1 MPSSRIR
8 IMSLSRR
15 TLIEACR
22 PREARVNEGTRRLA
36 RYRTHTNKLLIP
48 ASLRTTSVS
57 GASARGLSPSTIARA
72 PHNIMHSHYRNMLT
86 RTDATSLGFSSSLQQ
101 MQAVQLQRRNFGSTP
116 PPCANAGTKSKSNVK
131 DLNSSTQ
138 SAENLVSI
146 DDNDPSSS
154 GSNALFFAAQEASRL
169 SKLAAKENKRGIAF
183 TEGSVQL
190 ALDAASAL
198 LIISRPSNFLADAI
212 LHRSNKNTNLHSN
225 KNTKMNQNAPQ
236 IASLHRAFLEITSW
250 CIDLVPYRYEQQQLQ
265 VHQQQQQQQQD
276 LATMDN
282 AVLDRSLT
290 LARRAYD
297 LQLPFHLPLYTRLM
311 EAVAQ
316 HKTDDSIASTI
327 LDISSW
333 VTATLDA
340 PVDAAFFSH
349 TLTTLVRRQQLGQ
362 VVDLLK
368 GMQILHNIP
377 HLDPAT
383 TTEMLTLLRDA
394 VRESLLQDPGPSD
407 SSTGGGGGGK
417 GIPNH
422 NNNRRLSEE
431 DATQIVSL
439 LEPSVMHILEQRES
453 SEQLRDRLTN
463 MLSELENDEMAE
475 LLERLAQVEDE
486 DDLDDDDDV
495 DSDSDDDEE
504 VFDSDEDDNHVERA
518 ERTDP
523 IDLVVDSILTKNVTD
538 VKAKRLLSNLIK
550 RSRFGGGVGDHNIKP
565 RIQAI
570 EFQDGEDTI
579 HAVKVEI
586 DSDSDLSDD
595 EDEESD
601 ELLYSRDKED
611 LYQFPD
617 VTAQLVQLNDGR
629 TLRFTRKFEDVLWAR
644 DLEDDFVLF
653 DKLFRDSQQGK
664 VYDDDSSS
672 SSSSDDDDDDDD
684 DSDDEADDDSK
695 SS

>member
-1 MPSSRIR
+1 
-8 IMSLSRR
+8 MSLSRR
-15 TLIEACR
+15 TLIDACR
-22 PREARVNEGTRRLA
+22 PREARVNGGSSRRLA
-36 RYRTHTNKLLIP
+36 RYRTHTNQLGLPVSRYSHANVLIP
-48 ASLRTTSVS
+48 TYLRTASSGARWLSTGTRTHNMHTHTGTHCHTRGASL
-57 GASARGLSPSTIARA
+57 GG
-72 PHNIMHSHYRNMLT
+72 
-86 RTDATSLGFSSSLQQ
+86 SSLQQ
-101 MQAVQLQRRNFGSTP
+101 IQGAQRVQLQRRNFASSP
-116 PPCANAGTKSKSNVK
+116 PPVANDITKSNVS
-131 DLNSSTQ
+131 DLTSQ
-138 SAENLVSI
+138 AEPLVN
-146 DDNDPSSS
+146 DNDSSS
-154 GSNALFFAAQEASRL
+154 GPNALFFAAQEASRL

-183 TEGSVQL
+183 TESSVQL

-198 LIISRPSNFLADAI
+198 LIISRPTNALADAI
-212 LHRSNKNTNLHSN
+212 LHRSNNNSNT
-225 KNTKMNQNAPQ
+225 TTTMNQNAPQ

-250 CIDLVPYRYEQQQLQ
+250 CIDLVPYKYEQQQLQ
-265 VHQQQQQQQQD
+265 VHHQQQQQQD
-276 LATMDN
+276 LATIDN

-311 EAVAQ
+311 EAVAT
-316 HKTDDSIASTI
+316 HRTDDSIASTI

-349 TLTTLVRRQQLGQ
+349 TLTILVRRQQLGQ
-362 VVDLLK
+362 VVELLN
-368 GMQILHNIP
+368 GMRMRHNIP
-377 HLDPAT
+377 HLDPST
-383 TTEMLTLLRDA
+383 TTEVLTLLRDA
-394 VRESLLQDPGPSD
+394 VRDSLLQGPPSD
-407 SSTGGGGGGK
+407 NS
-417 GIPNH
+417 GIAT
-422 NNNRRLSEE
+422 NNSRLSEE

-439 LEPSVMHILEQRES
+439 LEPSVIHVLEQRES

-463 MLSELENDEMAE
+463 MLNELENDEMAE

-486 DDLDDDDDV
+486 ESDHD

-518 ERTDP
+518 ARTDP

-550 RSRFGGGVGDHNIKP
+550 NSKFGGGGDTNNKP

-570 EFQDGEDTI
+570 EFKDGEDTI

-595 EDEESD
+595 EEDEAD

-617 VTAQLVQLNDGR
+617 VTAQMVELNHGR
-629 TLRFTRKFEDVLWAR
+629 TLRFTIKFEDVLWAR

-653 DKLFRDSQQGK
+653 DKLFRDSQHGK
-664 VYDDDSSS
+664 DHDDDSSS
-672 SSSSDDDDDDDD
+672 SSDDDDDD
-684 DSDDEADDDSK
+684 DSDDEADDGSK
-695 SS
+695 S

>member
-1 MPSSRIR
+1 
-8 IMSLSRR
+8 MSLSRR
-15 TLIEACR
+15 SFIEACR
-22 PREARVNEGTRRLA
+22 PHEARVNVVGSRRLA
-36 RYRTHTNKLLIP
+36 RYRSHTNQLGLPISTSCYPHVLIP
-48 ASLRTTSVS
+48 TPTSLRTAS
-57 GASARGLSPSTIARA
+57 GAR
-72 PHNIMHSHYRNMLT
+72 
-86 RTDATSLGFSSSLQQ
+86 GFSTGTRNASIGCSSLQQ
-101 MQAVQLQRRNFGSTP
+101 IQAAQVTQLQQRSFASSP
-116 PPCANAGTKSKSNVK
+116 PPAASDVTKTNVSDLTSQSEPAN
-131 DLNSSTQ
+131 
-138 SAENLVSI
+138 
-146 DDNDPSSS
+146 DNDPSS

-183 TEGSVQL
+183 TETRVQL

-198 LIISRPSNFLADAI
+198 LIISRPTNTLADAI
-212 LHRSNKNTNLHSN
+212 LHRSNNNLHSN
-225 KNTKMNQNAPQ
+225 SNMNQNQNAPQIAPQ

-265 VHQQQQQQQQD
+265 VQQQQQQQQQQD

-311 EAVAQ
+311 EAVAT

-340 PVDAAFFSH
+340 PVDAVFFSR

-362 VVDLLK
+362 VVELLQ
-368 GMQILHNIP
+368 GMRLRHNIP
-377 HLDPAT
+377 HLDPST
-383 TTEMLTLLRDA
+383 TTEVLTLLRDA
-394 VRESLLQDPGPSD
+394 VRESLLQGPPSD
-407 SSTGGGGGGK
+407 SGGDGSNM
-417 GIPNH
+417 I
-422 NNNRRLSEE
+422 RLSEE

-439 LEPSVMHILEQRES
+439 LEPSVMHVLEQRES

-463 MLSELENDEMAE
+463 MLNELENDEMAE

-486 DDLDDDDDV
+486 ESDRDDDDN
-495 DSDSDDDEE
+495 DSDSDDDDEE

-518 ERTDP
+518 ARTDP
-523 IDLVVDSILTKNVTD
+523 VDLAVDSILTKNVTD

-550 RSRFGGGVGDHNIKP
+550 NSKFGGGGDTNNKP

-570 EFQDGEDTI
+570 EFKDGEETI

-595 EDEESD
+595 EEDEAD

-617 VTAQLVQLNDGR
+617 VTAQMVELNHGR
-629 TLRFTRKFEDVLWAR
+629 ALRFTIKFEDVLWAR
-644 DLEDDFVLF
+644 DLEDDFILF
-653 DKLFRDSQQGK
+653 DKLFRDSQHGK
-664 VYDDDSSS
+664 DHDDDSS
-672 SSSSDDDDDDDD
+672 SSSSDDDDD
-684 DSDDEADDDSK
+684 SDDESDDGGK